1 MVYYFKLISIH
12 LIFQVPGYT
21 SWYNVKFSG
30 DEAIYSYRLLD
41 DYRRGDV
48 EIVVQDIAKVSSSTR
63 YDCIYLA
70 TKNAQL
76 L

>member
-1 MVYYFKLISIH
+1 
-12 LIFQVPGYT
+12 
-21 SWYNVKFSG
+21 VKFSG